1 MNFFLQ
7 STPRKEVKGQEGS
20 AEAQT
25 TDHDMNYG
33 EPLPPPPCLCLLS
46 SPSVNTTCRH
56 QPGSTPAFLSIVVVP
71 NPPPER
77 AKRQEGSCWFMTCWL
92 GPGHNLNYRE
102 PCRRSIPLPTSP
114 SANPP
119 CLHQVGP
126 ESGISSTVDVPILP
140 RKEKRARGVCLQIHC
155 LTTLTCTTVNPSMIS
170 TDKIPITYHRNAD
183 EMPKKYLYRYNTDTI
198 SIRYRWNTDEI
209 PIKPP

>member
-1 MNFFLQ
+1 MPTLISSSKIALKRLVASGLPNLP
-7 STPRKEVKGQEGS
+7 SERAEGQEGS
-20 AEAQT
+20 AEAQPA
-25 TDHDMNYG
+25 DHDMNYG
-33 EPLPPPPCLCLLS
+33 KPYHHTLARLPIQHVGFNLGS
-46 SPSVNTTCRH
+46 A
-56 QPGSTPAFLSIVVVP
+56 PGFLSIVVQRSPILSRKESKGKKGLKVHDLLTTRVLTKTTV
-71 NPPPER
+71 NPAR
-77 AKRQEGSCWFMTCWL
+77 
-92 GPGHNLNYRE
+92 
-102 PCRRSIPLPTSP
+102 IPLPPTSP

-198 SIRYRWNTDEI
+198 SIRYR
-209 PIKPP
+209 